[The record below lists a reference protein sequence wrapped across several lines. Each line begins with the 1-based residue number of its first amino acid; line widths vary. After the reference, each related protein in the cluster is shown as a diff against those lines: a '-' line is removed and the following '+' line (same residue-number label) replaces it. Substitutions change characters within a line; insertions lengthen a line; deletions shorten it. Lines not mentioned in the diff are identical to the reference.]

1 MAIEKTTVYM
11 LAISPVGE
19 TVLVKGTVPMT
30 KKNDGDFSMEI
41 SNAEK
46 KLTSLC
52 YTVCGSFLATDPA
65 AKLVNLA
72 ECVQVFP

>member
-1 MAIEKTTVYM
+1 MNQSTLTVYV
-11 LAISPVGE
+11 LAINPDGE
-19 TVLVKGTVPMT
+19 TVLVKGVVPIT
-30 KKNDGDFSMEI
+30 ENNDGDFSVCI
-41 SNAEK
+41 ANAEK

-72 ECVQVFP
+72 NCVQVFP